1 MPKIVVVEDQQV
13 LATVYR
19 NKFVA
24 EGYQVEVASDGEA
37 GLALINT
44 TQPDLVILDLILPKM
59 NGIAVLRHIRASDP
73 TLPVIIIS
81 GFATP
86 GQLDEARRLGV
97 TEIIS
102 KPHILTH
109 FTDALARAANVGGG
123 PSGPF
128 TG

>member
-1 MPKIVVVEDQQV
+1 MKLLLIEDDRNV
-13 LATVYR
+13 ADMLATAFR
-19 NKFVA
+19 D
-24 EGYQVEVASDGEA
+24 EGHTTTVKHSGEA
-37 GLALINT
+37 GLSQLGLER
-44 TQPDLVILDLILPKM
+44 PDAVVLDILLPKM

>member
-1 MPKIVVVEDQQV
+1 VKH
-13 LATVYR
+13 
-19 NKFVA
+19 
-24 EGYQVEVASDGEA
+24 SGEA
-37 GLALINT
+37 GLSQLGLER
-44 TQPDLVILDLILPKM
+44 PDAVVLDILLPKM

>member
-1 MPKIVVVEDQQV
+1 MKLLLIEDDRNV
-13 LATVYR
+13 ADMLATAFR
-19 NKFVA
+19 D
-24 EGYQVEVASDGEA
+24 EGHTTTVKHSGEA
-37 GLALINT
+37 GLSQLGLER
-44 TQPDLVILDLILPKM
+44 PDAVVLDVLLPKM
-59 NGIAVLRHIRASDP
+59 NGIEVLRHIRASDP

>member
-1 MPKIVVVEDQQV
+1 MKLLLIEDDRNV
-13 LATVYR
+13 ADMRATAFR
-19 NKFVA
+19 D
-24 EGYQVEVASDGEA
+24 EGHTTTVKHSGEA
-37 GLALINT
+37 GLSQLGLER
-44 TQPDLVILDLILPKM
+44 PDAVVLDILLPKM

>member
-1 MPKIVVVEDQQV
+1 MKLLLIEDDRNV
-13 LATVYR
+13 ADMLATAFR
-19 NKFVA
+19 D
-24 EGYQVEVASDGEA
+24 EGHTTTVKHSGEA
-37 GLALINT
+37 GLSQLGLER
-44 TQPDLVILDLILPKM
+44 PDAVVLDILLPKM
-59 NGIAVLRHIRASDP
+59 NGIEVLRQIRANDP
-73 TLPVIIIS
+73 TLPVIIVS

-109 FTDALARAANVGGG
+109 FTDALARAAGAVGR

>member
-1 MPKIVVVEDQQV
+1 MKLLLIEDDRNV
-13 LATVYR
+13 ADMLATAFR
-19 NKFVA
+19 D
-24 EGYQVEVASDGEA
+24 EGHTTTVKHSGEA
-37 GLALINT
+37 GLSQLGLER
-44 TQPDLVILDLILPKM
+44 PDAVVLDVLLPKM
-59 NGIAVLRHIRASDP
+59 NGIEVLRHIRASDP
-73 TLPVIIIS
+73 TLPVIIVS

>member
-1 MPKIVVVEDQQV
+1 MKLLLIEDDKNV
-13 LATVYR
+13 ADMLATAFR
-19 NKFVA
+19 D
-24 EGYQVEVASDGEA
+24 EGHTTTVKHSGEA
-37 GLALINT
+37 GLSQLGLER
-44 TQPDLVILDLILPKM
+44 PDAVVLDILLPKM